1 MAGHLIH
8 GGNTNLISVGGD
20 TTTIY
25 ALGTG
30 NYKPVTRNV
39 EVWDPNDQKWAMA
52 PTEYQMKTARLWF
65 GLLAIP
71 RDLVC

>member
-8 GGNTNLISVGGD
+8 GGNTDLISMGGD

-30 NYKPVTRNV
+30 RYSPATRNV
-39 EVWDPNDQKWAMA
+39 EVWDPNYQKWAMA
-52 PTEYQMKTARLWF
+52 PTEYQMKTARTWF
-65 GLLAIP
+65 GAMAVS
-71 RDLVC
+71 RDIVC